1 MLKKHCK
8 KNLFTVFPNLLISVS
23 RVVTISGAITLEM
36 ETSKNPTNEELDL
49 KNEQLDG
56 MTEPQVRKA

>member
-8 KNLFTVFPNLLISVS
+8 KSLFTVFPNLLMSVS
-23 RVVTISGAITLEM
+23 HVVTISGAITPEM
-36 ETSKNPTNEELDL
+36 EMSTNL

-56 MTEPQVRKA
+56 TTEPQVRKA